1 MAGIHALESFVPSL
15 TPISSWVTWTSL
27 TEYGSRTLYQ
37 SRHTCLSFQSTKTCG
52 LIFFFFWFYHQKKI
66 NKNIMLAA
74 DKLQLQ
80 SALKQQA
87 VSLKEKEF
95 NLHHTN
101 LMTVGTQASVLAGL
115 DITMFIEFQPAP
127 DGDWGP
133 YENVSRM
140 LKLVYYTI
148 IVAAFCCNMMV
159 VSQTTVLSVLG
170 AGLALR
176 GPDGSMMVATE
187 ALYDERVRVFSTF
200 GRGLALTVSSVLVSV
215 WLVLRV
221 EAAIACWCIA
231 ACACYSIYT
240 NFVRVRNR
248 LHFDENETV
257 DFRDIMEGPAAISY
271 ATPSRNMKNSKGKL
285 ALSNPT
291 RWLINKS
298 SSNMES
304 SRQRQPPPPPPPHP
318 NSSISDYSDQVYS
331 NEDESY
337 NSNDSVVKQ

>member
-1 MAGIHALESFVPSL
+1 
-15 TPISSWVTWTSL
+15 
-27 TEYGSRTLYQ
+27 
-37 SRHTCLSFQSTKTCG
+37 
-52 LIFFFFWFYHQKKI
+52 
-66 NKNIMLAA
+66 MLAA

-127 DGDWGP
+127 DSDWGP

-140 LKLVYYTI
+140 LKFVYYTI

-176 GPDGSMMVATE
+176 GPDGSMMVATD

-215 WLVLRV
+215 WLVLRL

-240 NFVRVRNR
+240 NFVRVQNR

-257 DFRDIMEGPAAISY
+257 DFRDIMEGPAAITY
-271 ATPSRNMKNSKGKL
+271 ATPTKYAKNSRGKSP
-285 ALSNPT
+285 LSNPA
-291 RWLINKS
+291 RWFIKS
-298 SSNMES
+298 SSNLES
-304 SRQRQPPPPPPPHP
+304 RRPPPPHL

-337 NSNDSVVKQ
+337 NSHDSAENNNNDVEMRSSFLPSWGGSSRRRGSHKQSMTPIQMV